1 MKTQKFIFICSE
13 YLISPNLVIEQ
24 IINTFSG
31 QINIPLKVAD
41 IISDENKTREFIQ
54 NNF

>member
-1 MKTQKFIFICSE
+1 MKTPKFILICSE
-13 YLISPNLVIEQ
+13 YLICPNLVIEQ

-31 QINIPLKVAD
+31 QTNIPLKVAD
-41 IISDENKTREFIQ
+41 IIGDENKTREFIQ